1 MVDFQSRGRRTRD
14 GDEDEDEPEASTE
27 TDETEATDEQ
37 SEQSDEAETTTEPAE
52 DEETP
57 SVGVAV
63 VTVADDR
70 TVEDDAAGD
79 AVIEALENH
88 ELVTR
93 ELLGRSHDGV
103 QGAVDALVSREDV
116 DGVVTVGG
124 TGIGAHDITVEAVHP
139 LFEKALPGFGELFR
153 RQYYD
158 AVGTDVIT
166 TRAAAGIADG
176 TPVFCL
182 PGSAEAAEIGTEA
195 IVAEQLGRLAG
206 SGEDGRV

>member
-1 MVDFQSRGRRTRD
+1 MVDFQSRDRRTRD
-14 GDEDEDEPEASTE
+14 GDEDEEDEVEEPAETTE
-27 TDETEATDEQ
+27 TETTDEQ
-37 SEQSDEAETTTEPAE
+37 SEDQSTEPETTTKPPE
-52 DEETP
+52 DGDAP

-79 AVIEALENH
+79 AVIEALGDH

-93 ELLGRSHDGV
+93 ELLSRSHDGV
-103 QGAVDALVSREDV
+103 QGAVDTLVSREDV

-124 TGIGAHDITVEAVHP
+124 TGIGTHDITVEAVHP

-153 RQYYD
+153 RHYYD
-158 AVGTDVIT
+158 TVGTDVIT
-166 TRAAAGIADG
+166 TRAAAGVADG

-182 PGSAEAAEIGTEA
+182 PGSTEAARIGTEE
-195 IVAEQLGRLAG
+195 IVAEQLGELAE
-206 SGEDGRV
+206 SSD

>member
-1 MVDFQSRGRRTRD
+1 MVDFQSRDRRTRG
-14 GDEDEDEPEASTE
+14 GDEDEDEEGEPTE
-27 TDETEATDEQ
+27 SDETEAADEQ
-37 SEQSDEAETTTEPAE
+37 PDQSTEPETTTESEE
-52 DEETP
+52 DDETTG
-57 SVGVAV
+57 VGVAV

-70 TVEDDAAGD
+70 TVDDDPAGD
-79 AVIEALENH
+79 AVIEALGGH

-93 ELLGRSHDGV
+93 ELLSRSHDGV
-103 QGAVDALVSREDV
+103 QGAVDALVSRGDV

-124 TGIGAHDITVEAVHP
+124 TGIDAQDVTVEAVHP

-153 RQYYD
+153 RRYYE

-182 PGSAEAAEIGTEA
+182 PGSDEAARIGTAE
-195 IVAEQLGRLAG
+195 IVVEQLGRLAD
-206 SGEDGRV
+206 SGDDGAA